1 MLLEERAKLIA
12 QYAAGHGEVVAA
24 LEGISAVELDWK
36 PAPQEWSAREV
47 VHHLADSEMIA
58 AVRLRRML
66 VEDEAQIVPYDP
78 DDLARR
84 LRYAER
90 PHTLALT
97 LFQAVRA
104 ETTELLKRLAEGD
117 WERAARHPRT
127 GRYSVEQWLGDYGGH
142 AHEHADQIRANRR
155 QWRDSGA
162 VVASSG
168 GQPSERR

>member
-1 MLLEERAKLIA
+1 MVREDRAKLIA
-12 QYAAGHGEVVAA
+12 QYTAGHGEVVAA
-24 LEGISAVELDWK
+24 LEGISAAELDWK

-66 VEDEAQIVPYDP
+66 AQDEAQILPYDP

-90 PHTLALT
+90 PHALALA

-104 ETTELLKRLAEGD
+104 ETAQLLGTLAEGD
-117 WERAARHPRT
+117 WQRAAQHPRR

-142 AHEHADQIRANRR
+142 AHEHADQIRNNRR
-155 QWRDSGA
+155 QWRDSRAAEG
-162 VVASSG
+162 SSG
-168 GQPSERR
+168 ARPSEKP

>member
-1 MLLEERAKLIA
+1 MLREERAKLVA

-24 LEGISAVELDWK
+24 LEAISAAELDWK
-36 PAPQEWSAREV
+36 PAPREWSAREV

-66 VEDEAQIVPYDP
+66 VEDEAQILPYDP
-78 DDLARR
+78 DDLARS
-84 LRYAER
+84 LRYSER
-90 PHTLALT
+90 PHAQALS

-104 ETTELLKRLAEGD
+104 ETAQLLATLAEGD
-117 WERAARHPRT
+117 WQRAAQHPRR

-155 QWRDSGA
+155 QWQASRAA
-162 VVASSG
+162 VGESG
-168 GQPSERR
+168 GRPGEKR

>member
-1 MLLEERAKLIA
+1 MLEKRAKSIA
-12 QYAAGHGEVVAA
+12 QYAAGYGEVMAA
-24 LEGISAVELDWK
+24 LEGISAAELDWK
-36 PAPQEWSAREV
+36 PAPKEWSAREV

-66 VEDEAQIVPYDP
+66 VEDEARIMPYDP
-78 DDLARR
+78 DDLARG
-84 LRYAER
+84 LHYSER
-90 PHTLALT
+90 PHTLALA

-104 ETTELLKRLAEGD
+104 ETAQLLEGLADGD

-127 GRYSVEQWLGDYGGH
+127 GRYSVEQWLADYGGH

-162 VVASSG
+162 
-168 GQPSERR
+168 RD